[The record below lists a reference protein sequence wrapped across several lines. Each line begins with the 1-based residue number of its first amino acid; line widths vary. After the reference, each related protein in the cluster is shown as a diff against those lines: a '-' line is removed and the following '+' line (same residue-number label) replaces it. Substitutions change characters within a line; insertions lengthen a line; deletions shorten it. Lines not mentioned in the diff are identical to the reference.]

1 MGGKPRDP
9 GYWKRWRAAHPEYRE
24 RQRELKNRR
33 RAENGREDRSREY
46 AKERERRAAA
56 RVSEPALPELFPDLV
71 PHRRTTL
78 LFRDEDLRRDLRQV
92 RELALLEGTN
102 VLNAVRSF
110 ARRERE
116 WIRMTT
122 HLIDQDS
129 YEDFG

>member
-9 GYWKRWRAAHPEYRE
+9 DYWRKWRAAHPEYRE
-24 RQRELKNRR
+24 RQRELRNRR
-33 RAENGREDRSREY
+33 RAEQGRGDRSAEY
-46 AKERERRAAA
+46 AKKRREP
-56 RVSEPALPELFPDLV
+56 VPPLPELFPDLV
-71 PHRRTTL
+71 PRRRTTL
-78 LFRDEDLRRDLRQV
+78 LFRDEDLRRELRQV
-92 RELALLEGTN
+92 RELALLEGAN